1 MGIIEVPDD
10 LLREGFVQVPVKLL
24 KLPDLGLGSKL
35 CYCCL
40 LWYAWKVGYFPG
52 QEALA
57 QEFGST
63 ARSVRNYFTELEQ
76 AGLIEIHRPAR
87 RGEVMSIRLT
97 PSSEWPDAG
106 GVVGTRDLS
115 PEAKGTSRRKNIPAS
130 PETKGTS
137 QRKNIPA
144 TQENASRTQRQDL
157 PGVLIDK
164 KEEKV
169 ESPTVATP
177 RKRGRPRKVIAEA
190 ESATQSKRKASS
202 SGKGKDESKE
212 QAREE
217 GGVFDDLPQHYVMA
231 MLGFARGLL
240 ERGRED
246 GLVVEVLQ
254 GQGLRKE
261 QAEEVMRILR
271 AR

>member
-1 MGIIEVPDD
+1 
-10 LLREGFVQVPVKLL
+10 
-24 KLPDLGLGSKL
+24 
-35 CYCCL
+35 
-40 LWYAWKVGYFPG
+40 
-52 QEALA
+52 
-57 QEFGST
+57 
-63 ARSVRNYFTELEQ
+63 
-76 AGLIEIHRPAR
+76 
-87 RGEVMSIRLT
+87 
-97 PSSEWPDAG
+97 
-106 GVVGTRDLS
+106 
-115 PEAKGTSRRKNIPAS
+115 
-130 PETKGTS
+130 
-137 QRKNIPA
+137 
-144 TQENASRTQRQDL
+144 L

-217 GGVFDDLPQHYVMA
+217 GGVFDDLPQHYVM
-231 MLGFARGLL
+231 
-240 ERGRED
+240 GRED